1 MTWVRMLFLGDSLTT
16 GARDPWGMSWPYYM
30 AQLALEDGVVILPI
44 VEARDGARTSDLVRT
59 ALPAIETA
67 GAKEAFI
74 LIGTNDAKE
83 EAMLPVEQSVANL
96 RLVLSWC
103 SVQQLRAYPLTVPLP
118 SGFGSPGYTAAV
130 VERIKAFNAALRA
143 RKMPRLVECEDVR
156 ETVDGVHLDV
166 PASLEIARRA
176 WAAVRRERTFS

>member
-1 MTWVRMLFLGDSLTT
+1 MNWVRVLFLGDSLTA
-16 GARDPWGMSWPYYM
+16 GARDPWGMAWPYYM

-59 ALPAIETA
+59 AFGAIESA
-67 GAKEAFI
+67 GAKEAFV

-96 RLVLSWC
+96 RLVLAWC
-103 SVQQLRAYPLTVPLP
+103 AVQGVRAYPLTVPLH
-118 SGFGSPGYTAAV
+118 SGFGSPGYTVAV

-143 RKMPRLVECEDVR
+143 LALPRLVDCEDIR
-156 ETVDGVHLDV
+156 ETVDGVHLSV
-166 PASLEIARRA
+166 RAATEIARRS
-176 WAAVRRERTFS
+176 WAAVKRERTFS